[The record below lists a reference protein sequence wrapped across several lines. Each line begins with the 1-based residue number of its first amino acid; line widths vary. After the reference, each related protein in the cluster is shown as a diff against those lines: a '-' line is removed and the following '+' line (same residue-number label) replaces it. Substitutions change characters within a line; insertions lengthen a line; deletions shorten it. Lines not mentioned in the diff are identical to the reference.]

1 MRRSCDAP
9 GTILSTP
16 HPLVLAFAI
25 ALPWLW
31 PATSQAWSYKE
42 AAAPYAGQSITVLDE
57 VTPLQE
63 TMQKLVPQFEQDTGI
78 DVDYQLLNHFEVIN
92 RGQADLLSGR
102 GEYDAIMVHSPQMGL
117 LLDAGVLRPIDDMI
131 AKPELTSPDLDLD
144 DLIQPS
150 WDTVAKYQDET
161 YGFLTWAYNA
171 VYWARGDLLSHPE
184 EQAAFKA
191 KYGYDLAP
199 AQTLQQMRDI
209 AEFFTRK
216 KGAKLAGQTLE
227 SDFYGILLE
236 GIKGGTTWWTVWNA
250 FVRNWGGD
258 IFDENGTPSVDRPE
272 NVAAIEFWGDLW
284 QFGPPGMAEASLI
297 DVPTLMGQ
305 GVTAQ
310 ALAWS
315 DFGLG
320 IDRHGAS
327 PYAGKFVYAPSPAN
341 ADYDGPRSAE
351 VEPSIL
357 ILARSS
363 DAPEATYLF
372 LQWLADRTTQLALA
386 EQLGAGV
393 PNRYSLFE
401 TPTYKDSRFAPLYA
415 AMRGSL
421 EYGKAKPRVPKIYEI
436 NDALAGLVQQ
446 VGLGQLTA
454 EEAMA
459 RGQSEVLSIC
469 DRCTL
474 SE

>member
-1 MRRSCDAP
+1 MKRFCHAPADSFSAPRS
-9 GTILSTP
+9 S
-16 HPLVLAFAI
+16 LVALAV
-25 ALPWLW
+25 ALGSLW
-31 PATSQAWSYKE
+31 PATSQAWTYNE

-63 TMQKLVPQFEQDTGI
+63 AMQQLVPQFKEETGI

-117 LLDAGVLRPIDDMI
+117 LLDAGVLRPIDDLMGNT
-131 AKPELTSPDLDLD
+131 ELTAPDLDAD

-150 WDTVAKYQDET
+150 WDTVAKYRGET
-161 YGFLTWAYNA
+161 YGFLTWAYNT

-199 AQTLQQMRDI
+199 AETLQQMRDI

-216 KGAKLAGQTLE
+216 KGEKLADETLE

-236 GIKGGTTWWTVWNA
+236 GIKGGTTWWTVWNS

-258 IFDENGTPSVDRPE
+258 ILDENGSPSVDRPE
-272 NVAAIEFWGDLW
+272 NVAAVEFWADLW

-320 IDRHGAS
+320 IDREGAS
-327 PYAGKFVYAPSPAN
+327 PYAGKFVYASSPAN

-351 VEPSIL
+351 IEPSIM
-357 ILARSS
+357 IISESS

-372 LQWLADRTTQLALA
+372 IQWMADRDTQLALA

-401 TPTYKDSRFAPLYA
+401 APIYRDSRLAPLYA

-421 EYGKAKPRVPKIYEI
+421 EYGEGKPRVPQIYQI
-436 NDALAGLVQQ
+436 NDALAALVQQ
-446 VGLGQLTA
+446 VGLRQLTA
-454 EEAMA
+454 EHAM
-459 RGQSEVLSIC
+459 RQGQTEVLSIC
-469 DRCTL
+469 DPCTL
-474 SE
+474 EE

>member
-1 MRRSCDAP
+1 MRRPCDAS
-9 GTILSTP
+9 GNILSVP
-16 HPLVLAFAI
+16 NPLIVAFAV

-31 PATSQAWSYKE
+31 PTTSQAWSYKE
-42 AAAPYAGQSITVLDE
+42 AAAPYTGQSITVLDE

-63 TMQKLVPQFEQDTGI
+63 AMQRLVPQFEEETGI

-92 RGQADLLSGR
+92 RGQADLLSRR

-117 LLDAGVLRPIDDMI
+117 LLDAGVLRPIDDLV
-131 AKPELTSPDLDLD
+131 ANAELTSPDLDLD

-161 YGFLTWAYNA
+161 YGFLTWAYNT

-199 AQTLQQMRDI
+199 AKTLQQMRDI
-209 AEFFTRK
+209 AEFFTRA
-216 KGAKLAGQTLE
+216 KGDKLAGQTLE

-236 GIKGGTTWWTVWNA
+236 GIKGGTTWWTVWNS

-258 IFDENGTPSVDRPE
+258 IFDEDGSPSIDRPE

-320 IDRHGAS
+320 IDREGAS

-357 ILARSS
+357 IIAASS
-363 DAPEATYLF
+363 EAPEATYLF
-372 LQWLADRTTQLALA
+372 LQWMSDRNTQLALA
-386 EQLGAGV
+386 EELGAGV

-401 TPTYKDSRFAPLYA
+401 APIYKDSRLAPLYA

-421 EYGKAKPRVPKIYEI
+421 EYGEAKPRVPQIYQI

-446 VGLGQLTA
+446 VGLGQLSA
-454 EEAMA
+454 EEAMQQ
-459 RGQSEVLSIC
+459 GQQEVLSIC
-469 DRCTL
+469 DPCTL
-474 SE
+474 GE

>member
-1 MRRSCDAP
+1 MRRPCDVP
-9 GTILSTP
+9 GTTFSAP
-16 HPLVLAFAI
+16 HRLAVAFAV

-42 AAAPYAGQSITVLDE
+42 AASPYAGQSITVLDE

-63 TMQKLVPQFEQDTGI
+63 TMQKLVPQFEQETGI
-78 DVDYQLLNHFEVIN
+78 GVDYQLLNHFEVIN

-131 AKPELTSPDLDLD
+131 ANAELTSPDLDLD

-150 WDTVAKYQDET
+150 SDTVAKYQDET
-161 YGFLTWAYNA
+161 YGFLTWAYNT
-171 VYWARGDLLSHPE
+171 VYWARGDLLAHPE

-199 AQTLQQMRDI
+199 AETLQQMRDI

-216 KGAKLAGQTLE
+216 KGDKLAGQTLE

-236 GIKGGTTWWTVWNA
+236 GIKGGTTWWTVWNS

-258 IFDENGTPSVDRPE
+258 IFDENGSPSVDRSE

-320 IDRHGAS
+320 IDRDGAS

-341 ADYDGPRSAE
+341 AHYDGPRSAE

-372 LQWLADRTTQLALA
+372 LQWLADRNTQLALA
-386 EQLGAGV
+386 KQLGAGV

-421 EYGKAKPRVPKIYEI
+421 EYGRAKPRVPQIYEI

-446 VGLGQLTA
+446 VGLGQISA
-454 EEAMA
+454 EEAM
-459 RGQSEVLSIC
+459 RQGQEQVLSIC
-469 DRCTL
+469 DPCTL
-474 SE
+474 GE

>member
-1 MRRSCDAP
+1 VVA
-9 GTILSTP
+9 
-16 HPLVLAFAI
+16 LAV
-25 ALPWLW
+25 ALGWLW
-31 PATSQAWSYKE
+31 PASSHAWTYKE

-63 TMQKLVPQFEQDTGI
+63 AMQKLVPQFEEETGI

-117 LLDAGVLRPIDDMI
+117 LLDAEVLRPIDDMF
-131 AKPELTSPDLDLD
+131 ANAELTSPDFDAD

-150 WDTVAKYQDET
+150 WDTVAKFRDET
-161 YGFLTWAYNA
+161 YGFLTWAYNT

-184 EQAAFKA
+184 EQAAFRA

-199 AQTLQQMRDI
+199 AETLQQMHDI

-216 KGAKLAGQTLE
+216 KGEKLAGETLE

-236 GIKGGTTWWTVWNA
+236 GIKGGTTWWTVWNS

-258 IFDENGTPSVDRPE
+258 ILDENGSPSVDLPE
-272 NVAAIEFWGDLW
+272 NVAAVEFWADLW

-320 IDRHGAS
+320 IDREGAS

-351 VEPSIL
+351 IEPSIM
-357 ILARSS
+357 IVAQSS

-372 LQWLADRTTQLALA
+372 IQWMADRDTQLGLA

-401 TPTYKDSRFAPLYA
+401 APFYQDARLSPLYA

-421 EYGKAKPRVPKIYEI
+421 EYGEGKPRVPQIYQM
-436 NDALAGLVQQ
+436 NDALAALVQQ

-454 EEAMA
+454 EEAM
-459 RGQSEVLSIC
+459 RQGQTEVRSIC
-469 DRCTL
+469 DPCTL
-474 SE
+474 EE

>member
-1 MRRSCDAP
+1 MRRSCDVP
-9 GTILSTP
+9 GTTLAAP
-16 HPLVLAFAI
+16 HPRAVAFAV
-25 ALPWLW
+25 ALLGLW

-63 TMQKLVPQFEQDTGI
+63 TMQKLVPQFEEETGI
-78 DVDYQLLNHFEVIN
+78 EVDYQLLNHFEVIN

-117 LLDAGVLRPIDDMI
+117 LLDAGVLQPIDDMI
-131 AKPELTSPDLDLD
+131 GNAELTSPDIDLD

-150 WDTVAKYQDET
+150 WDTVAKYQGQT

-171 VYWARGDLLSHPE
+171 VYWVRGDLLAHPE

-199 AQTLQQMRDI
+199 AQTVQQMRDI

-216 KGAKLAGQTLE
+216 KGDKLAGQTLE

-258 IFDENGTPSVDRPE
+258 IFDENGSPSVDRPE

-320 IDRHGAS
+320 IDREGAS

-357 ILARSS
+357 VIARST

-372 LQWLADRTTQLALA
+372 LQWLADRNTQLALA

-401 TPTYKDSRFAPLYA
+401 TPAYKDSRFAPLYA

-421 EYGKAKPRVPKIYEI
+421 EYGAAKPRVPQIYEI

-446 VGLGQLTA
+446 VGLGQISA
-454 EEAMA
+454 EDAM
-459 RGQSEVLSIC
+459 RQGQEEVLSIC
-469 DRCTL
+469 DPCTL
-474 SE
+474 GE

>member
-1 MRRSCDAP
+1 MKRSCHAP
-9 GTILSTP
+9 GGSCFG
-16 HPLVLAFAI
+16 HRSSLVALAV
-25 ALPWLW
+25 ALGWLW
-31 PATSQAWSYKE
+31 PASSQAWTYKE

-63 TMQKLVPQFEQDTGI
+63 AMQKLVPQFEEETGI

-102 GEYDAIMVHSPQMGL
+102 GEYDTIMVHSPQMGL
-117 LLDAGVLRPIDDMI
+117 LLDAGVLRPIDDLM
-131 AKPELTSPDLDLD
+131 ANAELTAPDLDPD

-150 WDTVAKYQDET
+150 WDTVAKHRDET
-161 YGFLTWAYNA
+161 YGFLTWAYNT

-199 AQTLQQMRDI
+199 AATLQQMRDI

-216 KGAKLAGQTLE
+216 KGDKLAGQTLE

-236 GIKGGTTWWTVWNA
+236 GIKGGTTWWTVWNS

-258 IFDENGTPSVDRPE
+258 ILDENGSPSVDRPE
-272 NVAAIEFWGDLW
+272 NVAAVEFWADLW

-320 IDRHGAS
+320 IDREGAS

-341 ADYDGPRSAE
+341 ADYAGPRSAE
-351 VEPSIL
+351 IEPSIM
-357 ILARSS
+357 IVAQSS

-372 LQWLADRTTQLALA
+372 IQWMADRNTQLALA

-401 TPTYKDSRFAPLYA
+401 APIYRDSRLAPLYA

-421 EYGKAKPRVPKIYEI
+421 EYGEGKPRVPQIYQI
-436 NDALAGLVQQ
+436 NDALAALAQQ

-454 EEAMA
+454 EEAM
-459 RGQSEVLSIC
+459 RQGQTEVLSIC
-469 DRCTL
+469 DPCTL
-474 SE
+474 EE

>member
-1 MRRSCDAP
+1 MKRSCHAP
-9 GTILSTP
+9 ADSFSAHRP
-16 HPLVLAFAI
+16 SLVALAV
-25 ALPWLW
+25 ALGWLW
-31 PATSQAWSYKE
+31 PATSQAWTYKE
-42 AAAPYAGQSITVLDE
+42 AAAPYAGESITVLDE

-63 TMQKLVPQFEQDTGI
+63 AMQQLVPQFEEETGI

-117 LLDAGVLRPIDDMI
+117 LLDAGVLRPIDDLM
-131 AKPELTSPDLDLD
+131 ANMELTAPDLGPD

-150 WDTVAKYQDET
+150 WDTVAKYGGET
-161 YGFLTWAYNA
+161 YGFLTWAYNT
-171 VYWARGDLLSHPE
+171 VYWARGDLLAHPE
-184 EQAAFKA
+184 EQTAFEA

-199 AQTLQQMRDI
+199 AETLQQMRDI

-216 KGAKLAGQTLE
+216 KGEKLAGATLE

-236 GIKGGTTWWTVWNA
+236 GIKGGTTWWTVWNS

-258 IFDENGTPSVDRPE
+258 ILDENGSPSVDRPE
-272 NVAAIEFWGDLW
+272 NVAAVEFWADLW

-320 IDRHGAS
+320 IDREGAS
-327 PYAGKFVYAPSPAN
+327 PYAGKFVYAPSPVN
-341 ADYDGPRSAE
+341 ADYDGQRSAE
-351 VEPSIL
+351 IEPSIM
-357 ILARSS
+357 IVSQSS

-372 LQWLADRTTQLALA
+372 IQWMADRDTQLALA

-401 TPTYKDSRFAPLYA
+401 APIYRDSRLAPLYA

-421 EYGKAKPRVPKIYEI
+421 EHGEGKPRVPQIYQI
-436 NDALAGLVQQ
+436 NDALAALVQQ

-454 EEAMA
+454 EEAM
-459 RGQSEVLSIC
+459 RQGQTEVLSIC
-469 DRCTL
+469 DPCTL
-474 SE
+474 EE

>member
-1 MRRSCDAP
+1 MRRPCDVPRTTPAA
-9 GTILSTP
+9 P
-16 HPLVLAFAI
+16 HPRALAFAV
-25 ALPWLW
+25 ALLGLW
-31 PATSQAWSYKE
+31 PATSQAWSYKD

-63 TMQKLVPQFEQDTGI
+63 TMQKLVPQFEEQTGI
-78 DVDYQLLNHFEVIN
+78 EVDYQLLNHFEVIN

-117 LLDAGVLRPIDDMI
+117 LLDAGVLQPIDDMI
-131 AKPELTSPDLDLD
+131 GNAELTGPDIDLD

-150 WDTVAKYQDET
+150 WDTVAKYQGQT